1 MQKTAQELASLGRN
15 GDTMLMHVQPSEVA
29 GLQALAKANGTTLTT
44 NPHTGMPEAFNL
56 GGALEAL
63 APTLAGAALVG
74 ISGGALTPLA
84 AGLMVG
90 GVQAVRTGDVMKGAM
105 AGLGA
110 YGGGGLGESLA
121 ATGAATPAAS
131 APGMTGGNTG
141 ITPGASVPGQG
152 LTVNAAN
159 GTVPTG
165 AMPTQSGIGGVQPG
179 ANALSAPPSTFSNMG
194 AGAKNLLTGQEG
206 SWDAF
211 TKAAGGQGK
220 AAFQLGMPIATGV
233 MGGQDKYKP
242 PVEDNTFHPLNL
254 SGPAPLKLYA
264 GGGAIDNAG
273 ILGVYGTPD
282 GTQGPPISQDGYGLG
297 RLNSMAMN
305 QGNAQG
311 PGQNGNYA
319 GFAKGGYLDGAGDGM
334 SDSIPAKID
343 GKQPAALAD
352 GEFVVPADVVSH
364 IGNGSTKAG
373 AHRLYDMMAKIRKAR
388 TGNSAQG
395 KQINPHKFM
404 PA

>member
-1 MQKTAQELASLGRN
+1 MHKTAQELARLGRN

-29 GLQALAKANGTTLTT
+29 GLQALAKSHGTTLTT
-44 NPHTGMPEAFNL
+44 NPHTGMPEAFNMR
-56 GGALEAL
+56 GAVKAL
-63 APTLAGAALVG
+63 APTALGLAGAAVG
-74 ISGGALTPLA
+74 IPPVVT
-84 AGLMVG
+84 GLVVG
-90 GVQAVRTGDVMKGAM
+90 GLTAAKSGNVMQGAM

-141 ITPGASVPGQG
+141 LIPGASVPGQG

-159 GTVPTG
+159 GAVPTG
-165 AMPTQSGIGGVQPG
+165 AMPTQSGVGGVQPG

-194 AGAKNLLTGQEG
+194 TGAKNLLTGQEG

-211 TKAAGGQGK
+211 TKAAGGKGQV
-220 AAFQLGMPIATGV
+220 AFQLGAPMAAGL
-233 MGGQDKYKP
+233 MGGQERAPMPMELGYDP
-242 PVEDNTFHPLNL
+242 NFRLNL
-254 SGPAPLKLYA
+254 GGPAPLRLA
-264 GGGAIDNAG
+264 AGGAIDNAG
-273 ILGVYGTPD
+273 IMGVYGPPD
-282 GTQGPPISQDGYGLG
+282 NQQGPPISQDGYGLG

-305 QGNAQG
+305 Q
-311 PGQNGNYA
+311 QNN
-319 GFAKGGYLDGAGDGM
+319 GFAKGGYLNGAGDGM
-334 SDSIPAKID
+334 SDSIPAKIN
-343 GKQPAALAD
+343 GHQPAALAD
-352 GEFVVPADVVSH
+352 GEFVIPADVVSH

-373 AHRLYDMMAKIRKAR
+373 AHRLYDMLAKIRKAR

-395 KQINPHKFM
+395 KQINPRKFM